1 MEIFH
6 ISYKEIDRKKW
17 DACIC
22 HSTYGS
28 LYATSVYLDAIAGKW
43 SALITADY
51 KIVMPLIYNTK
62 GGINYLYQPAFL
74 PMSGLFSREQI
85 SQDIVNEFLKKTF
98 AIFKFA
104 EIAIAYPVN
113 VFPLNKNM
121 QIKLLSNYIVDL
133 SADYKSTT
141 EKHHPNFKKSLRRLQ
156 KLSMQYII
164 SDDIDEIMILYTEL
178 YFKRILG
185 LKKMAVDNF
194 FKYCKT
200 LKSGNNIFIRKAYDS
215 NRTLLASVLL
225 LRFRNRIYNM
235 ISCITAAGKKAEA
248 NYFLYDKIIEEF
260 SGKGMVLD
268 LEGSDIKGI
277 ADFYLKMNP
286 KNEQYSFVKY
296 NNLPLLLKLIKK

>member
-6 ISYKEIDRKKW
+6 ISYNEIDRKKW
-17 DACIC
+17 DACINN
-22 HSTYGS
+22 SVYDS

-62 GGINYLYQPAFL
+62 AGINYLYQPAFL
-74 PMSGLFSREQI
+74 PMIGLFSRQQI
-85 SQDIVNEFLKKTF
+85 SQDIVNEFLKRIF
-98 AIFKFA
+98 SIFKFA

-113 VFPLNKNM
+113 IFPLNKNM
-121 QIKLLSNYIVDL
+121 QVKLLSNYTVDL
-133 SADYKSTT
+133 SAEYKSTA
-141 EKHHPNFKKSLRRLQ
+141 ENYHPNFKKSLRRLQ
-156 KLSMQYII
+156 KLSLQY
-164 SDDIDEIMILYTEL
+164 STSEDVDEIMILYTKL
-178 YFKRILG
+178 YLKKISG
-185 LKKMAVDNF
+185 LKKTAVNNF
-194 FKYCKT
+194 FKYCKS
-200 LKSGNNIFIRKAYDS
+200 LKAGENIFIRKVYDS

-225 LRFRNRIYNM
+225 LRFRNRIYNI
-235 ISCITAAGKKAEA
+235 ISCITAVGKKAEA

-260 SGKGMVLD
+260 SGRGMVLD